1 MVLTTDQILLSILI
15 GFAVLIVGLL
25 ITQLRKQDM
34 MTGRSDEQSKQ
45 FELLRLQLEQKVGQM
60 LESMNGFQS
69 ELKKDTFESRE
80 LQAGRMSSLQK
91 ELLISFN
98 EFKTDVS
105 DLLYKNNEKLLQ
117 TQAESLKSLHETL
130 TENSRKQNEQVAS
143 SLKSYGEEFG
153 KRVEGLTDKTDLR
166 LKEISGQVEKKLGE
180 GFDKTTETFANVL
193 KRLTLIDEAQK
204 KITELSGNV
213 VSLQEVLADKRS
225 RGAFGEVQ
233 LSALVSNVMPEQCY
247 SLQYGLSN
255 NTRVDCMLFLPDP
268 TGNIAVDSK
277 FPLESYQKL
286 TAFDVTEHDRQAA
299 EKQFKADIKKHIK
312 DIADKYIIPNETAEG
327 AVMFIPAEAV
337 FAEIHAHYPDLVE
350 EAQKKRVW
358 MVSPTTFM
366 AVLTTARAVIKD
378 DATRKQVHLIQEHL
392 SKLSV
397 EFDRFGKRM
406 ENLSRHI
413 GQAHKDVGDVK
424 ITADKINRQ
433 VINIEKVELDEI
445 TDEQSLLG
453 SNDD

>member
-1 MVLTTDQILLSILI
+1 MVLTTDQILLSVLI

-25 ITQLRKQDM
+25 IAQLRKQDM

-60 LESMNGFQS
+60 LESMNAFQS
-69 ELKKDTFESRE
+69 ELKKDGFENRE
-80 LQAGRMSSLQK
+80 MQASKITSLQK
-91 ELLISFN
+91 DMLVSFN
-98 EFKTDVS
+98 EFKTGVS

-117 TQAESLKSLHETL
+117 TQNESLKSLHETL

-143 SLKSYGEEFG
+143 SLKSYGEDFG

-286 TAFDVTEHDRQAA
+286 TAFDTTEHERQAA

-433 VINIEKVELDEI
+433 FINIEKVELDEI
-445 TDEQSLLG
+445 DKEETILG
-453 SNDD
+453 RNDD

>member
-1 MVLTTDQILLSILI
+1 MVLTTDQILLFILI
-15 GFAVLIVGLL
+15 GFALLIVGLL

-60 LESMNGFQS
+60 LESMNAFQAA
-69 ELKKDTFESRE
+69 LKKDAFESRE
-80 LQAGRMSSLQK
+80 MQADKISSLQK
-91 ELLISFN
+91 DMLMSFN
-98 EFKTDVS
+98 EFKTGVS
-105 DLLYKNNEKLLQ
+105 ELLYKNNEKLLQ
-117 TQAESLKSLHETL
+117 TQAESLKNLNETL
-130 TENSRKQNEQVAS
+130 SENSRKQNEQVAS

-286 TAFDVTEHDRQAA
+286 TAFDTTEHERQAA

-312 DIADKYIIPNETAEG
+312 DIADKYIIPNETSEG

-433 VINIEKVELDEI
+433 FINIEKVELDEI
-445 TDEQSLLG
+445 TDEQSLL
-453 SNDD
+453 SNNDD

>member
-1 MVLTTDQILLSILI
+1 MTLEQILLVVIAIISV
-15 GFAVLIVGLL
+15 VLMILL
-25 ITQLRKQDM
+25 ISQLRRQDVM
-34 MTGRSDEQSKQ
+34 SGRADEQARQ
-45 FELLRLQLEQKVGQM
+45 FESLRALVDQKVSHM
-60 LESMNGFQS
+60 LESMREFQGQLKVTDLENRENQTKRVS
-69 ELKKDTFESRE
+69 EL
-80 LQAGRMSSLQK
+80 QK
-91 ELLISFN
+91 QLAANFN
-98 EFKTDVS
+98 EFKTDMTA
-105 DLLYKNNEKLLQ
+105 LQFKNNEAVLKNN
-117 TQAESLKSLHETL
+117 AESLKTLNETL
-130 TENSRKQNEQVAS
+130 SANSKSQNEQVAI

-153 KRVEGLTDKTDLR
+153 KRVESLTDKTDER

-233 LSALVSNVMPEQCY
+233 LSALVGNVMPEKSY
-247 SLQYGLSN
+247 ALQYVLSN
-255 NTRVDCMLFLPDP
+255 NTRVDCMLFLPEP
-268 TGNIAVDSK
+268 SGNIAVDSK
-277 FPLESYQKL
+277 FPLENYQKM
-286 TAFDVTEHDRQAA
+286 TAFDVLDADKLKA

-312 DIADKYIIPNETAEG
+312 DISEKYIIAGETAEG
-327 AVMFIPAEAV
+327 AVMFIPAESV
-337 FAEIHAHYPDLVE
+337 FAEIHAHHPDLVE
-350 EAQKKRVW
+350 ESQKKRVW
-358 MVSPTTFM
+358 MVSPTTLM

-424 ITADKINRQ
+424 VTADKINRQ
-433 VINIEKVELDEI
+433 FISIEKVELDDIHKDVVLIDKNE
-445 TDEQSLLG
+445 S
-453 SNDD
+453 